1 MDAIITSANNPTV
14 KHIRKLLTSNKAR
27 RDERQYVAEGIHLV
41 RSFLDT
47 GKSPALYAVAASAI
61 ENPEV
66 AGLEGTLGNMNASR
80 VVLADSLFSSLTS
93 IHAQVGILIVF
104 SPDEIAADRIPKIAT
119 DSVLALEDIQD
130 PGNMGTILRTA
141 AAVGIQR
148 VLLSPGC
155 ASPWS
160 PKALRAG
167 MGAQFSVSIYE
178 ETDLFRALQNS
189 TLPVLATVLEPD
201 AASLYDTDLTK
212 PVVWLFGNEGQGISE
227 QLARCATQHIY
238 IPQAA
243 TAVESLNVSAAA
255 AICLYEQYR
264 QNI

>member
-1 MDAIITSANNPTV
+1 
-14 KHIRKLLTSNKAR
+14 
-27 RDERQYVAEGIHLV
+27 
-41 RSFLDT
+41 
-47 GKSPALYAVAASAI
+47 
-61 ENPEV
+61 
-66 AGLEGTLGNMNASR
+66 
-80 VVLADSLFSSLTS
+80 
-93 IHAQVGILIVF
+93 
-104 SPDEIAADRIPKIAT
+104 
-119 DSVLALEDIQD
+119 LEDIQD

-212 PVVWLFGNEGQGISE
+212 PAVWLFGNEGQGISE

-243 TAVESLNVSAAA
+243 TAVQCINVSAAA